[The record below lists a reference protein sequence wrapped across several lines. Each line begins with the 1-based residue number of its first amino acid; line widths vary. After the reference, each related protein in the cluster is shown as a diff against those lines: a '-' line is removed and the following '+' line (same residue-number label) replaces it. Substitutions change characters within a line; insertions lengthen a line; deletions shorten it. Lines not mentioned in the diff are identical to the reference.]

1 MTQNHDL
8 PPSAAEDGPTRRDRT
23 MGCLIGLVLL
33 VLTGIAAPVVALA
46 GYGLAHERAGL
57 DAYDSAPTCTSTTAN
72 PADPACRRIVEYTV
86 QFGAERGGGHAA
98 QWWLYLVSAS
108 GVEKQIQLVS
118 PTGVWPAGDDETV
131 YVTLWHGTPV
141 QVYDGRYTSRTVNSV
156 LQTGQGPYAWLWI
169 TSALDVYFVL
179 LLAVRR
185 RPLVLLSAPLAITLA
200 GVAFYGRVVGGPWL
214 HDPIL
219 ILLVCVLLYGLA
231 VASAAHR
238 PDRRRPPGGGQT
250 A

>member
-169 TSALDVYFVL
+169 TSALYVYFVL